1 MVNNDLYNFI
11 VVAEELNITNAAA
24 KLFIS
29 QQALSDQIKRLER
42 QYGATFFERR
52 PRLKLTP
59 YGECMLSY
67 ARNVISQERQLQMNF
82 DKLCNDRNFR
92 IGYSGARAQ
101 LLISRAFH
109 QLSEADPAIDY
120 SLIASS
126 SVTLPTMLE
135 NDDLDAYIVSCGE
148 VPPDIEAAVL
158 FRARFIWICKKELF
172 SLHFDEEI
180 FKKGTYEEKLM
191 IASGIPTSV
200 PPTGFPLRST
210 IDDLFLR
217 HSLKPTY
224 AYYTVSS
231 SISIE
236 ICKNGKAAIFI
247 TEDMLNQ
254 YLKGDEISQYVSMS
268 LTDIVELE
276 PLKFVCKK
284 NNKKGDPQKIID
296 ILRMNALTDSVP
308 FNK

>member
-67 ARNVISQERQLQMNF
+67 AKNVISQERQLQMNF
-82 DKLCNDRNFR
+82 DKLSNDKNFR

-101 LLISRAFH
+101 TLITRAFR
-109 QLSEADPAIDY
+109 QLSEAAPEIDY
-120 SLIASS
+120 SLIALS
-126 SVTLPTMLE
+126 SVTLPSMLE
-135 NDDLDAYIVSCGE
+135 NDDLDAYIVSCGD
-148 VPPDIEAAVL
+148 VPPDIDATIL
-158 FRARFIWICKKELF
+158 FRAKFKWICKRELF
-172 SLHFDEEI
+172 KLYFDEEI
-180 FKKGTYEEKLM
+180 FIKGTYEEKLM
-191 IASGIPTSV
+191 LASNIPTSV
-200 PPTGFPLRST
+200 PPMGFPLRRT
-210 IDDLFLR
+210 IDDLFIR

-224 AYYTVSS
+224 AYYAVSS

-236 ICKNGKAAIFI
+236 ICKNGKAAIYI
-247 TEDMLNQ
+247 TEDMLDQ
-254 YLKGDEISQYVSMS
+254 YIKGDEIHQYVFMS
-268 LTDIVELE
+268 LPDIVELE
-276 PLKFVCKK
+276 PLKFVYKK
-284 NNKKGDPQKIID
+284 SLKKGDPQQIVN
-296 ILRMNALTDSVP
+296 ILRMNAPKDSVVY
-308 FNK
+308 NN